1 MQHATSTESRALTG
15 LTDASAPRPPGG
27 AQAGDGARIARL
39 FEMTSDLLATISL
52 DGRFTLLNPAWEQV
66 LGWTRKELEAPPI
79 QEVMHPDDVEQT
91 LALMLA
97 GSNRPAHLEN
107 FTNRYRHRDGSWRW
121 LLWSA
126 RCDGDT
132 WYAAAKDVTDRMWLE
147 RQALHDP
154 LTRLP
159 NRLLLMDR
167 TRQALARL
175 HRSHGVVALLFIDL
189 DRFKAVND
197 NFGHEIGDRLL
208 ISVSERLAEMM
219 RDSDTVAR
227 LGGDEFVILAEDIE
241 KDSEALALAERVVQT
256 LADPFLV
263 GSSEVSM

>member
-1 MQHATSTESRALTG
+1 
-15 LTDASAPRPPGG
+15 
-27 AQAGDGARIARL
+27 
-39 FEMTSDLLATISL
+39 MTSDLLATISL
-52 DGRFTLLNPAWEQV
+52 DGRFTLLNPAWEQL
-66 LGWTRKELEAPPI
+66 LGWTREELQAHPM
-79 QEVMHPDDVEQT
+79 QELMHPDDVEQT

-97 GSNRPAHLEN
+97 GDHRPAQLEN

-154 LTRLP
+154 LTQLP

-175 HRSHGVVALLFIDL
+175 HRSQRRRRA
-189 DRFKAVND
+189 AVHRPRPLQ
-197 NFGHEIGDRLL
+197 GGQRQP
-208 ISVSERLAEMM
+208 R
-219 RDSDTVAR
+219 AR
-227 LGGDEFVILAEDIE
+227 RRRPAC
-241 KDSEALALAERVVQT
+241 
-256 LADPFLV
+256 
-263 GSSEVSM
+263 